1 MWEDG
6 VWLSVLFGVRA
17 IMDGEVTY
25 IVFSDLFGLF
35 YITMGKCKYSHL
47 EVDLKWLWVLQI
59 SFPYPTE
66 KL

>member
-1 MWEDG
+1 M
-6 VWLSVLFGVRA
+6 WLSVLFGVRA

-47 EVDLKWLWVLQI
+47 EVDLKWL
-59 SFPYPTE
+59 
-66 KL
+66 